1 MDYSSVYTDGADM
14 DWNPLGAILL
24 SHRIHNLPDSSPQQV
39 YAQIQ
44 KDLDMLTTGVFRVED
59 IALALELYAPS
70 RIADKDIP
78 ALTRDINE
86 CTCQGEYP
94 VTTEALLIYIA
105 NFEAELLDP
114 DRIIEDEV

>member
-1 MDYSSVYTDGADM
+1 
-14 DWNPLGAILL
+14 
-24 SHRIHNLPDSSPQQV
+24 
-39 YAQIQ
+39 
-44 KDLDMLTTGVFRVED
+44 MLTTGVFRVED

-105 NFEAELLDP
+105 NFEVELLDP